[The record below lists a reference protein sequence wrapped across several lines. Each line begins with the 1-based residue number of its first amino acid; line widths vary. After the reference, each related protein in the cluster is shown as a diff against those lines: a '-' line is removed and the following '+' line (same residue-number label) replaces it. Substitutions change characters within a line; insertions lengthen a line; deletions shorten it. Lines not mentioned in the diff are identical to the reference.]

1 MKFSYE
7 VEAEHQAQ
15 ADGHIRIAG
24 EIIVDLQ
31 HEQHRTEPASQHS
44 HLGEVAVHIL
54 HQQRTGN
61 ICHRNL
67 LEQTDAKPGNA
78 MADVVGIGGAVTDL
92 PGHIGIADDG
102 TGYQLEVHG
111 HIHDKPQEGRLGLDI
126 AAIDIHDIGDHLE
139 GVEAD
144 ADGQRELRDRQ
155 GKRQNRIDILDEE
168 AAVLEDSKQRKAD
181 GHSENQCGLSPAGSG
196 EPFHQQTAEPHHESR
211 SEQQQNPDRLTPGI
225 EQERHRHQ
233 YKIPYRIAAGGIVE
247 DQVDR
252 QEYIEEK
259 QIGKYHI
266 RNAPL
271 TDLCRKSHG
280 LSRGKY
286 RFYFITNP
294 REIKAFFP
302 QLQRKIPFYRSL
314 LLQ

>member
-1 MKFSYE
+1 MPMGSE
-7 VEAEHQAQ
+7 
-15 ADGHIRIAG
+15 
-24 EIIVDLQ
+24 
-31 HEQHRTEPASQHS
+31 
-44 HLGEVAVHIL
+44 
-54 HQQRTGN
+54 N
-61 ICHRNL
+61 C
-67 LEQTDAKPGNA
+67 
-78 MADVVGIGGAVTDL
+78 
-92 PGHIGIADDG
+92 G
-102 TGYQLEVHG
+102 TGRESGRTAL
-111 HIHDKPQEGRLGLDI
+111 IFSMRKPLYLKMPSSYRLMVTAKI
-126 AAIDIHDIGDHLE
+126 SA
-139 GVEAD
+139 
-144 ADGQRELRDRQ
+144 
-155 GKRQNRIDILDEE
+155 
-168 AAVLEDSKQRKAD
+168 
-181 GHSENQCGLSPAGSG
+181 GLSPAGSG

-211 SEQQQNPDRLTPGI
+211 SEQQQNPDRFTPGI

-294 REIKAFFP
+294 REIKAFCP
-302 QLQRKIPFYRSL
+302 QLQRKIPFYHSL